1 MQEKTKKQEFVP
13 PTKIK
18 QREHLN
24 ADALFE
30 NIYEQFGN
38 IPEIRSKDSKIEISI
53 ADALMS
59 GFAMFSL
66 KVPSL
71 LQFDNKRKDPAECE
85 NLKNIYGIQNIP
97 CDSRMREIC
106 DEIEPDEYI
115 SPIFKVVFRHLQR
128 GKILEPMA
136 FYNGHYLLNLDGT
149 GFFSSKKISSPYCME
164 KINKK
169 TGEVTYHL
177 QTLGAAIV
185 NPDFKEVIPL
195 CPEMISKQDG
205 TTKNDCERNAAKRF
219 FEQLRKDHPK
229 LPLIINE
236 DALSPNAPHIKEL
249 KRYNLRFILCVKPG
263 DHDFLFNFVDDAV
276 KNNRTNEF
284 EFEDKDNSDVIHRFQ
299 ILNQVPLNRS
309 NQDVLVNFIQY
320 WEYSK
325 KADKVTYHDTWVTD
339 FTLTEKNA
347 YTIMR
352 GGRARW
358 KIENETF
365 NTLKNQGYNL
375 GHNYGLGKQYLST
388 IFVMLMM
395 LAFLVDQIQQLCSV
409 LFRSVWNKLG
419 SKKALWESIRA
430 YFKSFIV
437 KSMEEILIALLYGI
451 TAQPLEE
458 VINSYDSSQ
467 TIA

>member
-106 DEIEPDEYI
+106 DEIEPDKYI

-149 GFFSSKKISSPYCME
+149 GFFSSKKISSPY
-164 KINKK
+164 
-169 TGEVTYHL
+169 
-177 QTLGAAIV
+177 
-185 NPDFKEVIPL
+185 
-195 CPEMISKQDG
+195 
-205 TTKNDCERNAAKRF
+205 
-219 FEQLRKDHPK
+219 
-229 LPLIINE
+229 
-236 DALSPNAPHIKEL
+236 
-249 KRYNLRFILCVKPG
+249 
-263 DHDFLFNFVDDAV
+263 
-276 KNNRTNEF
+276 
-284 EFEDKDNSDVIHRFQ
+284 
-299 ILNQVPLNRS
+299 
-309 NQDVLVNFIQY
+309 
-320 WEYSK
+320 W
-325 KADKVTYHDTWVTD
+325 
-339 FTLTEKNA
+339 
-347 YTIMR
+347 
-352 GGRARW
+352 
-358 KIENETF
+358 
-365 NTLKNQGYNL
+365 
-375 GHNYGLGKQYLST
+375 
-388 IFVMLMM
+388 
-395 LAFLVDQIQQLCSV
+395 
-409 LFRSVWNKLG
+409 
-419 SKKALWESIRA
+419 
-430 YFKSFIV
+430 
-437 KSMEEILIALLYGI
+437 
-451 TAQPLEE
+451 
-458 VINSYDSSQ
+458 
-467 TIA
+467 